1 MGELFSQFGDSIW
14 AVLVVVFASAVV
26 ATLVAIRRANCGDPW
41 QPTVARILTVG
52 WALVIVAATAMPFPN
67 GFDSDGDLV
76 LAPGGAGLGDLNQI
90 VADPTSLAAI
100 LLLSNILLYVP
111 LAFFA
116 AISFHPRRHLALLVC
131 LALAL
136 AVETTQYLL
145 LGRVAATD
153 DLILNMVG
161 SLIGYALASM
171 LFRRSSQAGAS
182 AGPG

>member
-1 MGELFSQFGDSIW
+1 VGGLLSQFGDSVG
-14 AVLVVVFASAVV
+14 AVLVVVSASAMV
-26 ATLVAIRRANCGDPW
+26 AAVVAIRRARSGYPW
-41 QPTVARILTVG
+41 LSPVARILTVG
-52 WALVIVAATAMPFPN
+52 WAMVIVAATAMPFPH
-67 GFDSDGDLV
+67 GFDPDGDLV
-76 LAPGGAGLGDLNQI
+76 LAPGGAGLGDLDQI

-116 AISFHPRRHLALLVC
+116 TISFHPRRLLALVVC

-136 AVETTQYLL
+136 AVEITQYLF

-161 SLIGYALASM
+161 SLIGYAVASM
-171 LFRRSSQAGAS
+171 LFRRSSRAGAP
-182 AGPG
+182 AEPG